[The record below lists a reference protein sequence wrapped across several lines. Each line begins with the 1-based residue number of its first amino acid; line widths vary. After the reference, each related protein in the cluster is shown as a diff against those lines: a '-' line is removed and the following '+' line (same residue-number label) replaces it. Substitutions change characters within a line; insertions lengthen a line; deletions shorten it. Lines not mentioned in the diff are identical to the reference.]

1 MDGLLPEMGI
11 RRCAESHRDVREL
24 DVRAPRTQIVTG
36 EGFRSGAGLP
46 FPVTK
51 AGAGDYKTAGSS
63 RAECGATG
71 RPLVADDTIRHA

>member
-24 DVRAPRTQIVTG
+24 DVRAPEDADRHWR
-36 EGFRSGAGLP
+36 GFPNGAGLP

-51 AGAGDYKTAGSS
+51 AVPVTTKPPVAAGLNAGNWSS
-63 RAECGATG
+63 TR
-71 RPLVADDTIRHA
+71 R